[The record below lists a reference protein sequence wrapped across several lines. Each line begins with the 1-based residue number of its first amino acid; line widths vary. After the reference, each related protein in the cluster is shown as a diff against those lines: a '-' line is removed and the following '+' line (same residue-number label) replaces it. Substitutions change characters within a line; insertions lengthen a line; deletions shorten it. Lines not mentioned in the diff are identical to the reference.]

1 MLLSQAY
8 NGVMIIG
15 ITGTNGAGKGEVVR
29 YLVEEKG
36 FTHFSVRDEITA
48 EIERRGLVVDRPNMN
63 EVGTDLR
70 ATHGADY
77 FTKLFVQK
85 AKEQGLNNIVI
96 ESIRSP
102 YEAAAIHEAGGKVIV
117 VDADLETRYYR
128 VVTRGSDTDK
138 VSFEEFCAQQEREMT
153 SEDPTNPAKMDIRA
167 VIEQADVH
175 LQNNGLLQDL
185 YTEIDAALTTLS

>member
-1 MLLSQAY
+1 
-8 NGVMIIG
+8 MIIG

-36 FTHFSVRDEITA
+36 FTHYSGREQLTA
-48 EIERRGLVVDRPNMN
+48 ELKLRGLEVDRPNMN
-63 EVGTDLR
+63 LVGTELR
-70 ATHGADY
+70 EKYGPAYIAEVFLDR
-77 FTKLFVQK
+77 
-85 AKEQGLNNIVI
+85 AEKEGKKNIVI

-102 YEAAAIHEAGGKVIV
+102 FEADAIHKAGGKIIV

>member
-1 MLLSQAY
+1 
-8 NGVMIIG
+8 MIIG

-48 EIERRGLVVDRPNMN
+48 EIERRGLVADRPTLN

-70 ATHGADY
+70 ATHGPDY
-77 FTKLFVQK
+77 FIKLFVQR
-85 AKEQGLNNIVI
+85 ALEEGIENIAI

-102 YEAAAIHEAGGKVIV
+102 IEAKTLRSLGGKLIV
-117 VDADLETRYYR
+117 VDADLETRYNR
-128 VVTRGSDTDK
+128 VVLRGAATDK

-185 YTEIDAALTTLS
+185 YTEIDTTLATLS

>member
-1 MLLSQAY
+1 
-8 NGVMIIG
+8 MIIG

-36 FTHFSVRDEITA
+36 YTHYSVRDEITA
-48 EIERRGLVVDRPNMN
+48 EIERRGLVVDRPSMN

-70 ATHGADY
+70 ATHGPDY

-85 AKEQGLNNIVI
+85 AKGQGLDDIVI

-102 YEAAAIHEAGGKVIV
+102 YEATAIHEAGGKVVV

-128 VVTRGSDTDK
+128 VVTRGSTTDK
-138 VSFEEFCAQQEREMT
+138 VSFDDFCVQQEREMT
-153 SEDPTNPAKMDIRA
+153 SEDPTNPAKMDIKA
-167 VIEQADVH
+167 VIAQADVH

-185 YTEIDAALTTLS
+185 YTEIDKALTTLS